1 MPDGLDLAF
10 DDAQEA
16 IGSTLRQFCADRLP
30 EEVVKARVG
39 GLPREIWREL
49 AELGVFGLATPDG
62 EGGALELVA
71 AVEALGGAVFP
82 GPLAASCFAAQVLP
96 PKERDRVVSG
106 HAIVGVTDAAAP
118 GCAALVPF
126 ATEADLFLEVA
137 DGRVFLADADG
148 GVEPLETLGGEGW
161 GRVVLRRGADLG
173 NASRARAVHDLVLA
187 AYTAAAG
194 LRLVADTADHAQARR
209 QFGRAIGDFQAV
221 AHPLADSWMALN
233 SGQQLARAAA
243 CDFDGDDEVR
253 APIRAAAAR
262 IAAARAGVE
271 TAHICHQL
279 FGAVGITLEG
289 PVFHVA
295 RRLRQLASQPPCDGP
310 SREVLLADYGL

>member
-137 DGRVFLADADG
+137 DDRVFLAESDG
-148 GVEPLETLGGEGW
+148 GIEPVETLAGDPW
-161 GRVVLRRGADLG
+161 GRVQLEREAELPEAGRAL
-173 NASRARAVHDLVLA
+173 ALSEIARAAYLA
-187 AYTAAAG
+187 GAGQRLLDDAAE
-194 LRLVADTADHAQARR
+194 HARTR
-209 QFGRAIGDFQAV
+209 IQFGRAIGEFQAV
-221 AHPLADSWMALN
+221 AHPLADCAM
-233 SGQQLARAAA
+233 QLSAAA
-243 CDFDGDDEVR
+243 VL
-253 APIRAAAAR
+253 AR
-262 IAAARAGVE
+262 IAAAGFDTSESDPGPHAAAARLSAVRAALGAVYV
-271 TAHICHQL
+271 CHQI
-279 FGAVGITLEG
+279 FGAVGVTLEG
-289 PVFHVA
+289 PVFRVA
-295 RRLRQLASQPPCDGP
+295 RRVRQFASEPPDEHGA
-310 SREVLLADYGL
+310 REAVLELFGV